1 MDIIFINTYMVCSKL
16 RFVMFKRCPLK
27 RNNGK
32 CSFATDVY
40 CGLATGENRISKLK
54 KCPKIKGTKT

>member
-1 MDIIFINTYMVCSKL
+1 MVCSKL